1 MANVYKNIQAV
12 ISSAGSDVDMYTVP
26 DETTSIVKS
35 IQLYNTHSGDLVV
48 DVTVYDASSATD
60 FEYDT
65 VTVTTGESE
74 TLLTSSNVL
83 ILEAGDILKM
93 QTPTTNVVKMT
104 AAVLQTSRS
113 QEIMPFIETKAK
125 SEYKIIDGK
134 KTHVITPEC
143 EVTLT
148 NIKTGKEY
156 MSDVEADHDVNNP
169 NSNTKREH
177 IRRDVHIKVA
187 QVGLGADT
195 GDL

>member
-48 DVTVYDASSATD
+48 DITVYDASSTTD

-65 VTVTTGESE
+65 VTVTAGESE

-113 QEIMPFIETKAK
+113 
-125 SEYKIIDGK
+125 
-134 KTHVITPEC
+134 
-143 EVTLT
+143 
-148 NIKTGKEY
+148 
-156 MSDVEADHDVNNP
+156 
-169 NSNTKREH
+169 
-177 IRRDVHIKVA
+177 
-187 QVGLGADT
+187 
-195 GDL
+195 

>member
-48 DVTVYDASSATD
+48 DITVYDASSATD

-93 QTPTTNVVKMT
+93 QTPTTNVIKMT
-104 AAVLQTSRS
+104 AAVLQTSR
-113 QEIMPFIETKAK
+113 T
-125 SEYKIIDGK
+125 
-134 KTHVITPEC
+134 
-143 EVTLT
+143 
-148 NIKTGKEY
+148 
-156 MSDVEADHDVNNP
+156 
-169 NSNTKREH
+169 
-177 IRRDVHIKVA
+177 
-187 QVGLGADT
+187 
-195 GDL
+195 

>member
-113 QEIMPFIETKAK
+113 
-125 SEYKIIDGK
+125 
-134 KTHVITPEC
+134 
-143 EVTLT
+143 
-148 NIKTGKEY
+148 
-156 MSDVEADHDVNNP
+156 
-169 NSNTKREH
+169 
-177 IRRDVHIKVA
+177 
-187 QVGLGADT
+187 
-195 GDL
+195 